1 MNRATHEWEDETIA
15 RVAEQPLRL
24 ALLEEAAILTGGD
37 RNKAYGDPVPNMQHI
52 ADIFNAISGH
62 KVTARDAALF
72 HVATKLARLYG
83 NATHRDSHVD
93 GMAYLGIAFE
103 CATAATQPAS
113 PVGAVV
119 EAILQEVRT

>member
-1 MNRATHEWEDETIA
+1 MKTATHEWEDETIA
-15 RVAEQPLRL
+15 IAAEQPLRL
-24 ALLEEAAILTGGD
+24 ALLEEAATLTSGD
-37 RNKAYGDPVPNMQHI
+37 RNKAYGAPVPNMHHI

-62 KVTARDAALF
+62 KVTARDVALF

-103 CATAATQPAS
+103 CAMAAESPPTPETRPQP
-113 PVGAVV
+113 
-119 EAILQEVRT
+119 IQEGFDL